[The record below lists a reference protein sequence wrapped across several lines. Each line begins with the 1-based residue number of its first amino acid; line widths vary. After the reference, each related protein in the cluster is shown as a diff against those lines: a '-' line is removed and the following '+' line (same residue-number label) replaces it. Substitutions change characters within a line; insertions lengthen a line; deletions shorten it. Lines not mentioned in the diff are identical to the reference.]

1 MLRTRILAAA
11 TAALLM
17 LGMSVGG
24 ATAANAVPNNNNG
37 SQKVFVC
44 KYVGTPGV
52 DERPQTGNNPISV
65 SVNSIPD
72 YQGVGSYF
80 ADAQGRSFV
89 LGEDNRQG
97 GGQTGEPDVSECPAA
112 QSGVATASISALPA
126 TCDLPT
132 RWNLAGAS
140 IDKATWGE
148 PSLSGSVLTIV
159 ATASVGAL
167 FAAGPGVSDD
177 RTTKTFTVSYSPA
190 GGGECGPPL
199 AVAAVTISER
209 TCFTATSL
217 VADLGASSN
226 VSWNEPEVI
235 DGMIVIVATATGGAL
250 FDEELSG
257 VSDDRTQRTFSTA
270 FEEAGGPDCVLPSID
285 VTASMT
291 NLNCDPGTG
300 SFTAGL
306 VDAEDEN
313 ADKLLWTT
321 STGTVPSAV
330 ANTVNGPT
338 TVTIT
343 VRLADA
349 HVGGSFA
356 LNDSSGLGVVSVV
369 TVDGVET
376 ALITWTFDF
385 TTPENCPSLA
395 GSTASSQCEADAPY
409 LEWSIDLTDSEGAV
423 SLPATATLTLRSTTN
438 PALTYEFPAVMI
450 TSTGVTTGSALWP
463 GAAVDGDGNGTA
475 WPGWAFVGGEWVV
488 DDSNYGWV
496 RGADVELLIEVNPE
510 IEIPVS
516 YPNATPDCANPPVT
530 VPAITEVDECVGE
543 GDNQV
548 QTATFTVTRAANLS
562 YTYTVNG
569 GDEIA
574 IVFPDGEDTV
584 TVAVAALDTVEVTAI
599 PADGFRLD
607 GSAIWSHMFIGAALC
622 LSTNP
627 TTEASAEIIAPDCLG
642 NPGQIILTNGLGVIW
657 TLNGEVVAGN
667 TTHTRPAGTAITLVA
682 SLEGPSDEYPG
693 GFGWNDAEQRTE
705 WNAVMEVD
713 PEAGGEECLLDEE
726 ELAFT
731 GSGALT
737 TWLGVFAVIAMIVG
751 MGFVIRRHQLV

>member
-1 MLRTRILAAA
+1 MMRTRILAAA
-11 TAALLM
+11 TAVVLV
-17 LGMSVGG
+17 LGMSLGG
-24 ATAANAVPNNNNG
+24 AGAAFAHHQDGHTQGGGGGGGGGTADSPCNFEPGFESGTKYNIPEDVAVEGSMSFDWGTLTWSEYQLVFTANPGWTVDLCVKGGQQEPNSIVLDTGSVEIPRVQGISHFMWANPTFTAPVATAAVSTTEPNFFRGTSFSINAESSSNV
-37 SQKVFVC
+37 
-44 KYVGTPGV
+44 
-52 DERPQTGNNPISV
+52 
-65 SVNSIPD
+65 
-72 YQGVGSYF
+72 
-80 ADAQGRSFV
+80 
-89 LGEDNRQG
+89 
-97 GGQTGEPDVSECPAA
+97 
-112 QSGVATASISALPA
+112 
-126 TCDLPT
+126 
-132 RWNLAGAS
+132 
-140 IDKATWGE
+140 TWGD
-148 PSLSGSVLTIV
+148 PVIDGDTISITATRTGS
-159 ATASVGAL
+159 AL
-167 FAAGPGVSDD
+167 FAEG
-177 RTTKTFTVSYSPA
+177 
-190 GGGECGPPL
+190 
-199 AVAAVTISER
+199 
-209 TCFTATSL
+209 
-217 VADLGASSN
+217 
-226 VSWNEPEVI
+226 
-235 DGMIVIVATATGGAL
+235 
-250 FDEELSG
+250 LSG
-257 VSDDRTQRTFSTA
+257 VSQDRTQRTFTA
-270 FEEAGGPDCVLPSID
+270 PYLPQLADDDPACTLPSID
-285 VTASMT
+285 VIASMT
-291 NLNCDPGTG
+291 NLTCDPGTG

-306 VDAEDEN
+306 VDAENEN

-438 PALTYEFPAVMI
+438 PALTYEFPAVML

-463 GAAVDGDGNGTA
+463 GAAVDGEGNGTA

-510 IEIPVS
+510 VEIPVS

-543 GDNQV
+543 GVNQV
-548 QTATFTVTRAANLS
+548 QTATFTVTRATNLS
-562 YTYTVNG
+562 YSYTVNG
-569 GDEIA
+569 GGAIA
-574 IVFPDGEDTV
+574 IVFPDAENAV
-584 TVAVAALDTVEVTAI
+584 TISVAALDTVEVTAT
-599 PADGFRLD
+599 PAEGFRLN
-607 GSAIWSHMFIGAALC
+607 GSAIWRHLFIGAAFC

-667 TTHTRPAGTAITLVA
+667 TTHTRPAGTAIALLA
-682 SLEGPSDEYPG
+682 SLEGPSDQYPG
-693 GFGWNDAEQRTE
+693 GFGWNDAQQRTS

-713 PEAGGEECLLDEE
+713 PLSGGEECLLDEE

-731 GSGALT
+731 GAGALT
-737 TWLGVFAVIAMIVG
+737 TWLGIFAVIAMIVG